1 MPQKVGFIKARNTLF
16 IIFVLVA
23 VFCGGYY
30 FGLKGYR
37 AQITKSLNVSVS
49 RQIPAGK
56 DVDMSLFWQAWDLM
70 AQKYYDKTKL
80 IPSKMIYGAIEGMMS
95 STGDPYTTFLPP
107 TQNKIVNDDLSGSF
121 DGVGIEIGYRDGALA
136 VIAPLPG
143 TPAEKAGVKAG
154 DYIIKIT
161 DKVKGVDID
170 STTMSTSEAVTYI
183 RGTSGTKVSL
193 TLVRDNVKEP
203 VVVEMTREKIDVK
216 SVTLSWVGEDLAVA
230 QIKVSKFGAE
240 TKSEWDKAVTEILN
254 KKETKGIIIDLR
266 NNPGGYLQAAVDL
279 AGDFVPN
286 GSVVVIQESGDGSK
300 LEYKSSSLPRL
311 KNYKT
316 VVLINKGSASASE
329 ILSGAL
335 RDVANIKLV
344 GDKSFGK
351 GTIQEPLDM
360 VGGSG
365 MHITTAKWLTPEGT
379 WVHDEGLT
387 PDVEISNTDDPSN
400 DVQLNTAIKLFN

>member
-1 MPQKVGFIKARNTLF
+1 MPQRVGFNKARRTLF
-16 IIFVLVA
+16 IIFVIVS

-49 RQIPAGK
+49 RQVPAGK

-70 AQKYYDKTKL
+70 TQKYYDKTKL
-80 IPSKMIYGAIEGMMS
+80 VPSQMIYGAIEGMMS

-107 TQNKIVNDDLSGSF
+107 KQNKIVNDDLSGSF
-121 DGVGIEIGYRDGALA
+121 DGVGIEIGYKDGALA

-143 TPAEKAGVKAG
+143 TPADKAGVKAG

-161 DKVKGVDID
+161 DKAKGVDID

-193 TLVRDNVKEP
+193 TLVRDTVKEP
-203 VVVEMTREKIDVK
+203 IVIEMTREKIDVK
-216 SVTLSWVGEDLAVA
+216 SITLSWVGDNSDVA

-240 TKSEWDKAVTEILN
+240 TKSEWDTAVTEILN

-286 GSVVVIQESGDGSK
+286 GSVVVIQENGDGSK

-351 GTIQEPLDM
+351 GTIQEPLDLTE
-360 VGGSG
+360 GSG
-365 MHITTAKWLTPEGT
+365 MHITTAKWLTPKGM
-379 WVHDEGLT
+379 WVHEKGLT
-387 PDVEISNTDDPSN
+387 PDVEIANTDNSTE
-400 DVQLNTAIKLFN
+400 DVQLNAAIKLFN